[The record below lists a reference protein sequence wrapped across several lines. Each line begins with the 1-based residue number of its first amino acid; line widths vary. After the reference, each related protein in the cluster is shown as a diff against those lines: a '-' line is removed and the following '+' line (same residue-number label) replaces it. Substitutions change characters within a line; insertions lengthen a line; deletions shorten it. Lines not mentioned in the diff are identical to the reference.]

1 MPDTGGETGDPSLPF
16 DPHPGDARLLQRVEC
31 VTFERRATGCEYDD
45 HRLVR
50 HALRLAVR
58 R

>member
-31 VTFERRATGCEYDD
+31 VTFERRATGRENDD
-45 HRLVR
+45 DRLVR
-50 HALRLAVR
+50 HPVMLAPIA
-58 R
+58 